1 MKHPIVLAITGAS
14 GVLYTIRL
22 LEILLQHGADVHLT
36 ISPSGRVVLQQ
47 ELGVLV
53 NLDRFR
59 LRDLTQP
66 VASVPAGDATEM
78 QRTIQDMLHGLEEVL
93 TSPGG
98 GNGRVVYHHH
108 SDFMSPVASGSF
120 LTSGMIV
127 CPCSGGTLSAVVHG
141 SSDNLIQR
149 AADVHLKERR
159 KLILVPRETPLSS
172 IQLDNMK
179 RACDAGAV
187 VLPAM
192 PGWYHGVR
200 TIRDL
205 IDFIVARILDQ
216 VGIEHALMRRW
227 GEQDVGDA
235 GMDDPKAADRQT
247 QSWSDPIH
255 VDHAATRPGN
265 DPFQPHA
272 VCVAFC
278 AAGGGDGLDD
288 AIARRPSD

>member
-1 MKHPIVLAITGAS
+1 MKHPFVLAITGAS

-22 LEILLQHGADVHLT
+22 LEGLLQHGADVHLI

-66 VASVPAGDATEM
+66 VPSVSAGDATEM
-78 QRTIQDMLHGLEEVL
+78 QRTIGDMLRGLDEAL
-93 TSPGG
+93 TSSGSG
-98 GNGRVVYHHH
+98 HGRVVYHHH

-120 LTSGMIV
+120 LTGGMIV

-227 GEQDVGDA
+227 GEGE
-235 GMDDPKAADRQT
+235 
-247 QSWSDPIH
+247 
-255 VDHAATRPGN
+255 
-265 DPFQPHA
+265 
-272 VCVAFC
+272 
-278 AAGGGDGLDD
+278 LDD
-288 AIARRPSD
+288 AGVDQKATARNEVMV

>member
-1 MKHPIVLAITGAS
+1 MKHPFVLAITGAS

-22 LEILLQHGADVHLT
+22 LEGLLQHGADVHL
-36 ISPSGRVVLQQ
+36 IVSPSGRVVLQQ

-66 VASVPAGDATEM
+66 VPGVCAGDATEM
-78 QRTIQDMLHGLEEVL
+78 QRTIRDMLRGLDQAL
-93 TSPGG
+93 TSPGPG
-98 GNGRVVYHHH
+98 FGRVVYHHH

-120 LTSGMIV
+120 LTGGMIV

-141 SSDNLIQR
+141 SSGNLIQR

-200 TIRDL
+200 TIHDL
-205 IDFIVARILDQ
+205 IDFIAARILDQ
-216 VGIEHALMRRW
+216 LGVEHTLMRRW
-227 GEQDVGDA
+227 GETDGEMKETPSGV
-235 GMDDPKAADRQT
+235 
-247 QSWSDPIH
+247 
-255 VDHAATRPGN
+255 RP
-265 DPFQPHA
+265 
-272 VCVAFC
+272 AFE
-278 AAGGGDGLDD
+278 LE
-288 AIARRPSD
+288 SKL

>member
-1 MKHPIVLAITGAS
+1 MKHPFVLAITGAS

-22 LEILLQHGADVHLT
+22 LEVLLQRGAEVHL
-36 ISPSGRVVLQQ
+36 IVSPSGRVVLQQ

-66 VASVPAGDATEM
+66 VPGVSAGDATEM
-78 QRTIQDMLHGLEEVL
+78 QRTIRDMLRGLDEAL
-93 TSPGG
+93 TPPGAG
-98 GNGRVVYHHH
+98 HGRVVYHHH

-120 LTSGMIV
+120 LTGGMIV

-200 TIRDL
+200 TICDL

-216 VGIEHALMRRW
+216 LGVEHTLMRRW
-227 GEQDVGDA
+227 GEADLEHENAASQNEVLVG
-235 GMDDPKAADRQT
+235 G
-247 QSWSDPIH
+247 
-255 VDHAATRPGN
+255 
-265 DPFQPHA
+265 
-272 VCVAFC
+272 
-278 AAGGGDGLDD
+278 
-288 AIARRPSD
+288 PS